1 MIMISCSLIYT
12 AMAGGHIFLC
22 SIFFSLFGSY
32 IVSWN
37 VLSHLFLSSH
47 GPFISGHEVT
57 YLTEFQ
63 TTSLVIIERFTT
75 LSCCQRASFP
85 PELVIK
91 YPNSVSSF
99 QQLRLGLSGDVQ
111 LNPDPTAL
119 RSSYT
124 MNNSKLSCALLNS
137 LSPCNKIVEFQGL
150 VYGNNLDQLRNETST
165 IWNKFNA
172 GLQESFLE
180 GIILSMSAFS
190 Q

>member
-12 AMAGGHIFLC
+12 AMAGGHVFLC
-22 SIFFSLFGSY
+22 SVFFSLFGSY

-63 TTSLVIIERFTT
+63 TTSLVIIERFATP
-75 LSCCQRASFP
+75 SCCQRASFP

-91 YPNSVSSF
+91 YPTTVSSF
-99 QQLRLGLSGDVQ
+99 QQLRLLLSGDVQ

-119 RSSYT
+119 SSSYT

-137 LSPCNKIVEFQGL
+137 LRLLATKQWNSKGQFMATTQINLETKHQQFGTSSTQG
-150 VYGNNLDQLRNETST
+150 YKNHSWE
-165 IWNKFNA
+165 
-172 GLQESFLE
+172 GLF
-180 GIILSMSAFS
+180 
-190 Q
+190 